1 MASSRQSRS
10 QCGSDRKA
18 RTLTVNTAWS
28 FAQTL
33 RFMATSRV
41 MVESNDFATK
51 REAYYISKNW
61 GECRFD
67 EQAESDAIMDD
78 IEAMAS
84 MHGLSRE
91 QLRKQPPAPARAR
104 PKPLRALTDAEQVRS
119 GSSSKSTAISP
130 SSKRNSPRSTPTSTP
145 ACAPRRFGARPK
157 SFSPPC
163 QALAQ

>member
-1 MASSRQSRS
+1 MKRASSDTAPSEQ
-10 QCGSDRKA
+10 DRETIRLIELIAMQVRKNIDSGKLPNIELPVRGLENVSYDGMA
-18 RTLTVNTAWS
+18 GYLELGEARKMRTLTVNTARS

-33 RFMATSRV
+33 RLMATSRA

-78 IEAMAS
+78 IEAVAS

-91 QLRKQPPAPARAR
+91 RAM
-104 PKPLRALTDAEQVRS
+104 PES
-119 GSSSKSTAISP
+119 G
-130 SSKRNSPRSTPTSTP
+130 
-145 ACAPRRFGARPK
+145 
-157 SFSPPC
+157 
-163 QALAQ
+163 